1 MNKLEEICAAKR
13 EIVAARRLA
22 ISDEA
27 LTRAARTQTLPR
39 GFEAALRAK
48 AASGYAL
55 IAEIKKASPSKGL
68 IRADFRPAEHAAAYE
83 AGGGQLGLDAVHEV
97 PVKMQAVLGRARMT
111 VSELM
116 QMAPGRV
123 VELDR
128 KVGEPVDIFVSNRL
142 IARGEVVLIDRALGV
157 TLTEIVHEDD

>member
-1 MNKLEEICAAKR
+1 MTEVQNDTAADPIM
-13 EIVAARRLA
+13 EDAPADAAA
-22 ISDEA
+22 FVD
-27 LTRAARTQTLPR
+27 LPSL
-39 GFEAALRAK
+39 GE
-48 AASGYAL
+48 SGPPEPL
-55 IAEIKKASPSKGL
+55 QDL
-68 IRADFRPAEHAAAYE
+68 AAYE
-83 AGGGQLGLDAVHEV
+83 GEDGPLGLDAVHEV

-116 QMAPGRV
+116 EIAPGRV